1 MPMLE
6 QFLAQPLRLSE
17 PWTWVD
23 DNVLLLSR
31 LIHTEGFGW
40 TLTIL
45 VLLTGFF
52 LVGPSV
58 PAGSVPSKDLYAA
71 SRNQFRVFYC
81 FGLVLYLLPVCG
93 KFWQIFRP
101 FFKFLQFPNRL
112 LVPAAVLMVFSVG
125 FLFSSVIPSEQ
136 RKRAVCALLLA
147 AAFYTGMNYIGSS
160 FDMTEDFGGR
170 VLYQEIAGLGAGEE
184 YLPLETTRDD
194 LTTPDTAFSESG
206 EAVAGTRRNEVFF
219 FSASPGS
226 DYYDVPFVWYKGY
239 RAYTENGDSL
249 KVSKNPG
256 NGLVRVMTDSL
267 EQTAV
272 IRVFYAGTPLITI
285 SCIIS
290 ACSFLLLFGYGI
302 RYFIKDN
309 RYPLRCTK

>member
-1 MPMLE
+1 MRFAPPDGSSPRYHP
-6 QFLAQPLRLSE
+6 FLAAQRQLR
-17 PWTWVD
+17 
-23 DNVLLLSR
+23 
-31 LIHTEGFGW
+31 I
-40 TLTIL
+40 
-45 VLLTGFF
+45 
-52 LVGPSV
+52 
-58 PAGSVPSKDLYAA
+58 
-71 SRNQFRVFYC
+71 FYC

-136 RKRAVCALLLA
+136 RKRTACALLLA
-147 AAFYTGMNYIGSS
+147 TAFYTGMNYIGNS
-160 FDMTEDFGGR
+160 FEMTEDFGSR

-194 LTTPDTAFSESG
+194 LTTPNTAFSGTG
-206 EAVAGTRRNEVFF
+206 ETVAGTRRNEVFL

-239 RAYTENGDSL
+239 RAYTEAGDSL
-249 KVSKNPG
+249 KVVKNPG

-267 EQTAV
+267 DQTAV

-309 RYPLRCTK
+309 HHPLRCAK